1 MCPKRPKSLQKKHP
15 MKIRRLFDNI
25 EVKLICLL
33 LAVVVWLYA
42 NNPRGTETIDRL
54 MKTISRGEQGI
65 LTLREVPVRL
75 LGVDEEWEPRDENHR
90 RISIEV
96 KSLGAE
102 IDTGDFQVGV
112 SLTRNDEENM
122 SVTLTKENVTLP
134 EGLEFV
140 KSDPEIIKITPIR
153 K

>member
-1 MCPKRPKSLQKKHP
+1 
-15 MKIRRLFDNI
+15 MKVRSLFDNI

-42 NNPRGTETIDRL
+42 NNPRGTETIDKF

-75 LGVDEEWEPRDENHR
+75 LGVDEEWRPRDENHR
-90 RISIEV
+90 KISIEV

-102 IDTGDFQVGV
+102 IDTGDFQVEV
-112 SLTRNDEENM
+112 NLTRNDEKNEK
-122 SVTLTKENVTLP
+122 VTLTEENVSLP

-140 KSDPEIIKITPIR
+140 KAVPEVIEITPAP
-153 K
+153 

>member
-1 MCPKRPKSLQKKHP
+1 
-15 MKIRRLFDNI
+15 MKVRRLFDNI

-42 NNPRGTETIDRL
+42 NNPRGTETIDKF
-54 MKTISRGEQGI
+54 MKTLSRGEQGI

-75 LGVDEEWEPRDENHR
+75 LGVDEEWRPRDENHR
-90 RISIEV
+90 KISIEV

-102 IDTGDFQVGV
+102 IDTGDFQVEV
-112 SLTRNDEENM
+112 NLTRNDEKNEK
-122 SVTLTKENVTLP
+122 VTLTEENVSLP

-140 KSDPEIIKITPIR
+140 KAVPEVIEITPAP
-153 K
+153 

>member
-1 MCPKRPKSLQKKHP
+1 
-15 MKIRRLFDNI
+15 MKVRRLFDNI

-54 MKTISRGEQGI
+54 MKIISRGEQGI
-65 LTLREVPVRL
+65 LILREVPVRI
-75 LGVDEEWEPRDENHR
+75 LGVDEEWEPRNENHKK
-90 RISIEV
+90 ISIEV

-102 IDTGDFQVGV
+102 IDTGDFHVEV
-112 SLTRNDEENM
+112 NLARNDEENG
-122 SVTLTKENVTLP
+122 SVTLTEKNVTLP

-140 KSDPEIIKITPIR
+140 KAEPEIIKITPIR